1 MTMAGSDEG
10 RGQRR
15 EAADQNDTVTVGI
28 IANPAAGKDI
38 RRLVSAASPTSDMA
52 KIGIV
57 RRALVGAIEGGA
69 DRVLIADDHKSL
81 GRHAMQGLDQVGDT
95 EIEIVGDEV
104 LPTSFHSRRMAEQLR
119 ELGVGAL
126 VSLGGDGTHRDI
138 AKGWRD
144 VPMVPVST
152 GTNNVYPQMIEAT
165 VAGHAAAVA
174 ASGATPVSLIAHRA
188 KVLDGTGDG
197 IPDDLALIDI
207 ALIEGAFTASRAVW
221 DVDALREL
229 IVTTAEPATI
239 GLSSIAARV
248 APVGR
253 REFGGVHVR
262 FGPGQ
267 TVRAP
272 IAPGLYRDVNIA
284 EFHRLTLGQPV
295 VVTGPGVLA
304 FDGER
309 DLVLAPG
316 QEVTIT
322 LAANGPWV
330 IDPTAALSS

>member
-1 MTMAGSDEG
+1 LTENS
-10 RGQRR
+10 GQP
-15 EAADQNDTVTVGI
+15 VIVGI

-81 GRHAMQGLDQVGDT
+81 GRQAMRGLAHGPQVS
-95 EIEIVGDEV
+95 IEIIGDEV

-119 ELGVGAL
+119 DQGVGAI

-165 VAGHAAAVA
+165 VAGHAAAIA
-174 ASGATPVSLIAHRA
+174 ASGVKPMSLIAHRA
-188 KVLDGTGDG
+188 KILDVVGAG
-197 IPDDLALIDI
+197 IKDDLALIDI
-207 ALIEGAFTASRAVW
+207 ALVEGAFTASRAVW
-221 DVDALREL
+221 DVGSLRQL

-248 APVGR
+248 APVSR
-253 REFGGVHVR
+253 QEFGGVHLR
-262 FGPGQ
+262 FGPGE

-272 IAPGLYRDVNIA
+272 IAPGLYHDVEIA
-284 EFHRLTLGQPV
+284 SYERLDLGQS
-295 VVTGPGVLA
+295 VTMEGPGVLA

-309 DLVLAPG
+309 DVVLAPG
-316 QEVTIT
+316 QSVSIT
-322 LAANGPWV
+322 LNANGPWV
-330 IDPTAALSS
+330 VDPTAALAG

>member
-1 MTMAGSDEG
+1 MG
-10 RGQRR
+10 
-15 EAADQNDTVTVGI
+15 TVGI

-38 RRLVSAASPTSDMA
+38 RRLVSAASPTSDIA

-69 DRVLIADDHKSL
+69 DLVLIADDHKSL
-81 GRHAMQGLDQVGDT
+81 GRRAMRGLDQVGDVPV
-95 EIEIVGDEV
+95 EIIGDEV
-104 LPTSFHSRRMAEQLR
+104 FPTSFHTRRMAEQLK
-119 ELGVGAL
+119 EMGVGAM
-126 VSLGGDGTHRDI
+126 VTLGGDGTHRDI

-174 ASGATPVSLIAHRA
+174 ASGDTPISLIAHRA
-188 KVLDGTGDG
+188 KVLDVVGEG
-197 IPDDLALIDI
+197 IEDDLALIDV
-207 ALIEGAFTASRAVW
+207 ALVKGSFTASRALW
-221 DVDALREL
+221 DVTALREL

-248 APVGR
+248 APVTR
-253 REFGGVHVR
+253 KEFGGVHVT

-272 IAPGLYRDVNIA
+272 IAPGLYHDVEIA
-284 EFHRLTLGQPV
+284 SFHRLNLGQPISLC
-295 VVTGPGVLA
+295 GPGVLA

-309 DLVLAPG
+309 DLVLAPD
-316 QEVTIT
+316 QQVTIT
-322 LAANGPWV
+322 LNANGPWV
-330 IDPTAALSS
+330 IDPTTALSS

>member
-1 MTMAGSDEG
+1 MS
-10 RGQRR
+10 
-15 EAADQNDTVTVGI
+15 VTVGI

-57 RRALVGAIEGGA
+57 RRALVGAVEGGA
-69 DRVLIADDHKSL
+69 DKVLIADDHKSL
-81 GRHAMQGLDQVGDT
+81 GRQAQRGLELPADVAV
-95 EIEIVGDEV
+95 EIVGDEV

-119 ELGVGAL
+119 ELGVGAM
-126 VSLGGDGTHRDI
+126 VTLGGDGTHRDI

-165 VAGHAAAVA
+165 VAGHAAAIA
-174 ASGATPVSLIAHRA
+174 ASGKMPLASIAHQA
-188 KVLDGTGDG
+188 KVLDVAGEG
-197 IPDDLALIDI
+197 IKDDLALIDI
-207 ALIEGAFTASRAVW
+207 ALVEGAFTASRAVW
-221 DVDALREL
+221 DVSLLREL
-229 IVTTAEPATI
+229 LVTTAEPATI

-253 REFGGVHVR
+253 REPGGVHVR
-262 FGPGQ
+262 FGSGR

-272 IAPGLYRDVNIA
+272 IAPGLYHDVEIA
-284 EFHRLTLGQPV
+284 SSDRIGLGESVTLTGS
-295 VVTGPGVLA
+295 GVLA

-309 DLVLAPG
+309 DVVLAPG
-316 QEVTIT
+316 QEVTVS
-322 LAANGPWV
+322 LQVDGPWV
-330 IDPTAALSS
+330 IDPASAMAAAR

>member
-1 MTMAGSDEG
+1 MG
-10 RGQRR
+10 
-15 EAADQNDTVTVGI
+15 TVGI

-57 RRALVGAIEGGA
+57 RRALVGAVEGGA

-81 GRHAMQGLDQVGDT
+81 GRQALHGLDLPNDVPV
-95 EIEIVGDEV
+95 EIIGDEV

-119 ELGVGAL
+119 DAGVGAL
-126 VSLGGDGTHRDI
+126 VTLGGDGTHRDI

-174 ASGATPVSLIAHRA
+174 ASGSIPISLIAHRA
-188 KVLDGTGDG
+188 KVLDVSGDDVK
-197 IPDDLALIDI
+197 DDLALIDI
-207 ALIEGAFTASRAVW
+207 ALVEGAFTASRAVW
-221 DVDALREL
+221 DVRALREL

-248 APVGR
+248 EPVTR
-253 REFGGVHVR
+253 KELGGVYVR

-272 IAPGLYRDVNIA
+272 IAPGLYHDVEIA
-284 EFHRLTLGQPV
+284 ESRRLGLAQPV
-295 VVTGPGVLA
+295 VVEGPGVLA

-309 DLVLAPG
+309 DVVLAPG
-316 QEVTIT
+316 QKVEIT
-322 LAANGPWV
+322 LQANGPWV

>member
-1 MTMAGSDEG
+1 MG
-10 RGQRR
+10 
-15 EAADQNDTVTVGI
+15 TVGI

-69 DRVLIADDHKSL
+69 DQILIADDHKSL
-81 GRHAMQGLDQVGDT
+81 GRQAMREIDPTIDIA
-95 EIEIVGDEV
+95 IEIVGDEV
-104 LPTSFHSRRMAEQLR
+104 FPTSFHSRRMAELLR
-119 ELGVGAL
+119 ELGVGAM
-126 VSLGGDGTHRDI
+126 VTLGGDGTHRDI

-174 ASGATPVSLIAHRA
+174 ASGIVPISAIAHQA
-188 KVLDGTGDG
+188 KVLDVVGDA
-197 IPDDLALIDI
+197 IDDDLALIDI
-207 ALIEGAFTASRAVW
+207 ALVAGAFTASRAVW
-221 DVDALREL
+221 DVSALREL

-239 GLSSIAARV
+239 GLSSIAAKV
-248 APVGR
+248 APIGR
-253 REFGGVHVR
+253 KEPGGVYVR
-262 FGPGQ
+262 FGAGE

-272 IAPGLYRDVNIA
+272 IAPGLYHNVEIA
-284 EFHRLTLGQPV
+284 ESRHLSLGESIIV
-295 VVTGPGVLA
+295 EGPGVLA

-309 DLVLAPG
+309 DVVMAPG
-316 QEVTIT
+316 QQVTIT
-322 LAANGPWV
+322 LQANGPWV
-330 IDPTAALSS
+330 IDTAAALSL

>member
-1 MTMAGSDEG
+1 MG
-10 RGQRR
+10 
-15 EAADQNDTVTVGI
+15 TVGI

-69 DRVLIADDHKSL
+69 DRVIIADDHKSL
-81 GRHAMQGLDQVGDT
+81 GRQAIRDLDLTGNVPV
-95 EIEIVGDEV
+95 EIVGDEV
-104 LPTSFHSRRMAEQLR
+104 HPASFHSRRMAVLLR
-119 ELGVGAL
+119 DLGVGAM
-126 VSLGGDGTHRDI
+126 VTLGGDGTHRDI

-174 ASGATPVSLIAHRA
+174 ASSHTPISLIAHRA
-188 KVLDGTGDG
+188 KVLDVVGEDVK
-197 IPDDLALIDI
+197 DDLALIDI
-207 ALIEGAFTASRAVW
+207 ALVEGSFTASRAVW
-221 DVDALREL
+221 DVSALREL
-229 IVTTAEPATI
+229 LVTTAEPATI

-248 APVGR
+248 APVSR
-253 REFGGVHVR
+253 TEFGGVYVR
-262 FGPGQ
+262 FGAGK

-272 IAPGLYRDVNIA
+272 IAPGLYHSVEIA
-284 EFHRLTLGQPV
+284 ESRRLTLGQA
-295 VVTGPGVLA
+295 TLLKGPGVLA

-309 DLVLAPG
+309 DVVLAPG
-316 QEVTIT
+316 QQVTVT
-322 LAANGPWV
+322 LNANGPWV
-330 IDPTAALSS
+330 IDPTAALSST

>member
-1 MTMAGSDEG
+1 MG
-10 RGQRR
+10 
-15 EAADQNDTVTVGI
+15 TVGI

-38 RRLVSAASPTSDMA
+38 RRLVSSASPTSDMA

-81 GRHAMQGLDQVGDT
+81 GRQALRGLEYDDAATSV
-95 EIEIVGDEV
+95 EIIGDEV
-104 LPTSFHSRRMAEQLR
+104 HPASFHSRRMAEQLQ

-126 VSLGGDGTHRDI
+126 VTLGGDGTHRDI

-144 VPMVPVST
+144 APMVPVSP

-165 VAGHAAAVA
+165 VAGHAAAIA
-174 ASGATPVSLIAHRA
+174 ASGSKPLELIAHRA
-188 KVLDGTGDG
+188 KILDVTGEG
-197 IPDDLALIDI
+197 IKDDLALIDI
-207 ALIEGAFTASRAVW
+207 AMVEGSFTASRAVW
-221 DVDALREL
+221 DVDTLRQL

-248 APVGR
+248 APVTR
-253 REFGGVHVR
+253 HEFGGVHLR

-272 IAPGLYRDVNIA
+272 IAPGLYHDVAIA
-284 EFHRLTLGQPV
+284 SYERLDLGQSV
-295 VVTGPGVLA
+295 VIDGPGVLA

-309 DLVLAPG
+309 DVVLAPG
-316 QEVTIT
+316 QQVKIT
-322 LAANGPWV
+322 LNANGPWV
-330 IDPTAALSS
+330 IDPTAALATG